1 MNKRFFISSFSII
14 ILLMSAL
21 ALTMPAFAAW
31 PEGTVQ
37 IDAHNI
43 DQEHMPY
50 PCETETPNE

>member
-1 MNKRFFISSFSII
+1 
-14 ILLMSAL
+14 MSAL